1 MNLPSAGS
9 VFRNPPGDYAA
20 RLIELCELKGFS
32 IGGAMVPIKHANFI
46 VNTGNAMAGDIEA
59 VIAEISKKVK
69 RKTGIKLV
77 QEIRIIGEA
86 K

>member
-1 MNLPSAGS
+1 
-9 VFRNPPGDYAA
+9 
-20 RLIELCELKGFS
+20 
-32 IGGAMVPIKHANFI
+32 
-46 VNTGNAMAGDIEA
+46 MAEDIEA

-69 RKTGIKLV
+69 RKTGIKLA